1 MNSELD
7 RRSERFVF
15 RIAASVCIALLLT
28 PLALPA
34 ARTTDSSQPSKP
46 ALGQI
51 SGRVIRSDTGES
63 IPKAE
68 VELYPA
74 DPDTAKAAGAERIV
88 RSGPDG
94 TFVFTDLP
102 AGTFG
107 ISVWR
112 NGFAEV
118 SSHGDERGRF
128 VTLRPG
134 QRVDSL
140 TLRLRPTGVIA
151 GQVSDEDREAVQ
163 GLGVMALRIKFRPGG
178 RKQVSAAAQTVTDD
192 LGNFR
197 MANLQPGSY
206 YVSAGG
212 LIEHPMGTTGLKQSP
227 AGGMQYRNTFYPGT
241 PALDEAQV
249 VKVGPEATTNDI
261 RFTVPTER
269 NYAITGKVISADVR
283 PALKDAEVS
292 RERVDAA
299 GYTFGPVGD
308 NVRLESDH
316 SFKCSSL
323 APGDYRLKVKTTDAG
338 VEHELGF
345 ASVRVVDSNVNADI
359 EVGRAAEV
367 RGSVEM
373 PAAFSPAGMRITLET
388 FWSGFHLLYQA
399 PGIDAGGRYAIT
411 NIPPGEFTFTASDA
425 QGEESV
431 YVKKA
436 ICGGRDYASR
446 ELTLAVESVLECDVT
461 LASDTGTIQGKVADG
476 EKPARGRVVALIPE
490 SKELRRIPRY
500 TLTARTDVAG
510 QYKIAGVI
518 PEEYLLFAVPPSAD
532 DAYFD
537 IDFPENHAD
546 IAEHIKVDPSTTQA
560 VNLKSSKV
568 EQ

>member
-1 MNSELD
+1 MNSEFD
-7 RRSERFVF
+7 RKSARFAFLVL
-15 RIAASVCIALLLT
+15 VCACIVLLLT
-28 PLALPA
+28 PVALPA
-34 ARTTDSSQPSKP
+34 GQTTDSSQPSKL

-51 SGRVIRSDTGES
+51 SGRVCRSDTGEA

-94 TFVFTDLP
+94 VFVFPDLP
-102 AGTFG
+102 AGTYG

-112 NGFAEV
+112 NGFSEV
-118 SSHGDERGRF
+118 LSHDEQGQF
-128 VTLRPG
+128 VNLRPG

-163 GLGVMALRIKFRPGG
+163 GLEVMALRIKFQPGG
-178 RKQVSAAAQTVTDD
+178 RKQVSRFGRTVTDD

-197 MANLQPGSY
+197 IANLQPGSY

-212 LIEHPMGTTGLKQSP
+212 LIEHPMGATGLKQGP
-227 AGGMQYRNTFYPGT
+227 TGGMQYRNTFYPGT
-241 PALDEAQV
+241 PAMDEAQV
-249 VKVGPEATTNDI
+249 VKVGPEASANDI
-261 RFTVPTER
+261 RFTVPTEGS
-269 NYAITGKVISADVR
+269 YAIKGKVISAVAR

-292 RERVDAA
+292 CERVDAA
-299 GYTFGPVGD
+299 AYTFGPIGD
-308 NVRLESDH
+308 NVQLESDH

-323 APGDYRLKVKTTDAG
+323 APGDYTLKVKTVDTAG
-338 VEHELGF
+338 VQHELGF

-359 EVGRAAEV
+359 EIGHAAEV

-373 PAAFSPAGMRITLET
+373 PAGLSPEGKRITLET
-388 FWSGFHLLYQA
+388 FWSGFHLLHEA
-399 PGIDAGGRYAIT
+399 PGIDAGGRFVIT
-411 NIPPGEFTFTASDA
+411 NIPPGEFTFTVSNAR
-425 QGEESV
+425 GEESA

-436 ICGGRDYASR
+436 ICGGRDYASS
-446 ELTLAVESVLECDVT
+446 ELTLAVGTLDCDIT
-461 LASDTGTIQGKVADG
+461 LASDTGTIQGKVTDG

-500 TLTARTDVAG
+500 TLTARTDAGG

-518 PEEYLLFAVPPSAD
+518 PGEYLLFAVPPSAD
-532 DAYFD
+532 DGYFA

-546 IAEHIKVDPSTTQA
+546 IAEHVKVDPSTAQA